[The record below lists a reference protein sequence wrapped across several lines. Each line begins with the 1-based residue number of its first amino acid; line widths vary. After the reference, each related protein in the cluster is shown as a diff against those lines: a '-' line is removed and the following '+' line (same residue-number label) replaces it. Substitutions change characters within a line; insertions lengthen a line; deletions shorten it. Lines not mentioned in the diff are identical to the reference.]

1 LIPDFDFKHYEGNLT
16 VLKQEFN
23 GLTEEDWMRSS
34 YTAWLYALQSLVT
47 VEYGDEYPGFMRT
60 LAWRDEKLNTALG
73 SWAQL
78 RHDTILYAKQTYI
91 PIYLC
96 SYPEAFVEPNPA
108 FYARMQKLSERTLGA
123 VGLLNPSEVEPT
135 IISSLQ
141 TLRNV
146 TQKLKVISEKEL
158 AGEPLAKEEVEFVKQ
173 LAWLCASGGFVGW
186 YVDTIHTIAAAA
198 HSVSSL
204 EAPVIADVATFPP
217 GDFKYPPQILHVGVG
232 YVNALVVLFP
242 KPDGGLVAAVGPVFS
257 YYEFRLIGTKRLNDD
272 EWKET
277 LTWDNRSGYIPEWLQ
292 DVYGRAEPWPVPE
305 YSRGTLLAV
314 AATLT
319 LTALA
324 FRWGIKKGHHSGRVH
339 GRKTSPSI

>member
-1 LIPDFDFKHYEGNLT
+1 
-16 VLKQEFN
+16 
-23 GLTEEDWMRSS
+23 
-34 YTAWLYALQSLVT
+34 
-47 VEYGDEYPGFMRT
+47 
-60 LAWRDEKLNTALG
+60 LG

-91 PIYLC
+91 PGFVC

-146 TQKLKVISEKEL
+146 TQKLEVISEKEL

-173 LAWLCASGGFVGW
+173 LAWLCASGGFIGW
-186 YVDTIHTIAAAA
+186 YVDTIHAIADAA

-204 EAPVIADVATFPP
+204 EAPVIADVATFT
-217 GDFKYPPQILHVGVG
+217 GDYEYPPQILHVGVG

-257 YYEFRLIGTKRLNDD
+257 YYEFRLKEMKRLNDV
-272 EWKET
+272 EWKKKLT
-277 LTWDNRSGYIPEWLQ
+277 LDNRSDYIPEWLQ
-292 DVYGRAEPWPVPE
+292 DIYGRAEPWPVPE
-305 YSRGTLLAV
+305 YPRGDV
-314 AATLT
+314 V
-319 LTALA
+319 
-324 FRWGIKKGHHSGRVH
+324 GRGGDVNLN
-339 GRKTSPSI
+339 RLSF

>member
-1 LIPDFDFKHYEGNLT
+1 
-16 VLKQEFN
+16 
-23 GLTEEDWMRSS
+23 MRSS

-91 PIYLC
+91 PGFVC

-146 TQKLKVISEKEL
+146 TQKLEVISEKEL

-173 LAWLCASGGFVGW
+173 LAWLCASGGFIGW
-186 YVDTIHTIAAAA
+186 YVDTIHAIADAA

-204 EAPVIADVATFPP
+204 EAPVIADVATFT
-217 GDFKYPPQILHVGVG
+217 GDYEYPPQILHVGVG

-257 YYEFRLIGTKRLNDD
+257 YYEFRLKEMKRLNDD
-272 EWKET
+272 EWKKK
-277 LTWDNRSGYIPEWLQ
+277 LTFDNRSDYIPEWLQ
-292 DVYGRAEPWPVPE
+292 DIYGRAEPWPVPE
-305 YSRGTLLAV
+305 YPRGTLLAV

-324 FRWGIKKGHHSGRVH
+324 FRRGIGKGHHSGRVH